1 MELLAQLHMLL
12 PRDQDSSAA
21 HVRQLWPFLRHNLAT
36 VRTAAV
42 ELFISLVGGTPE
54 IGNA

>member
-42 ELFISLVGGTPE
+42 GGTPE